1 MRRTSRLI
9 VVLDH
14 GRELP
19 LVAASRPRRPLGER
33 DRDRDRDMPLVLGSD
48 DVQIDAFAAG
58 VSTKI
63 GIQVLFMLMR
73 SRQAASWRQA

>member
-19 LVAASRPRRPLGER
+19 LVAASRPRRPLGE
-33 DRDRDRDMPLVLGSD
+33 RDRDRDMPLVLGSD

>member
-1 MRRTSRLI
+1 MRRASRLI

-19 LVAASRPRRPLGER
+19 LVAASRPRRPLGE
-33 DRDRDRDMPLVLGSD
+33 RDRDRDMPLVLGSD